1 MSDARGGS
9 APAATHR
16 RVQRVPEAWPVLHLE
31 ADVPGW
37 DGLDVDGLVRAP
49 RRFELG
55 DLQSLGASDHHVPL
69 HCVWGWSRPDAR
81 WYGISLAR
89 LLGAVG
95 TDRGATHVIVE
106 SASDTYSCCLPLGDA
121 MDGVLAWSREGAPL
135 APEAGGPLRYVGP
148 SSFWGYKGVKWA
160 ARVRVTDHFVPGFW
174 ESKVADPEGRIPM
187 EVELP

>member
-1 MSDARGGS
+1 MTETRAES
-9 APAATHR
+9 APPATHR

-37 DGLDVDGLVRAP
+37 AGLDVDGLVRER
-49 RRFELG
+49 RRFDLG
-55 DLQSLGASDHHVPL
+55 DLQGLEGSDHHVAV

-81 WYGISLAR
+81 WHGISLAR
-89 LLGAVG
+89 LLDAVG
-95 TDRGATHVIVE
+95 VDGSATHVVVE
-106 SASDTYSCCLPLGDA
+106 SASDTYSSCLPLPDA
-121 MDGVLAWSREGAPL
+121 MDGVLAWSRDDALL